1 MATTGNLL
9 NGVLVVLLLV
19 TLTGLG
25 LSYFN
30 TEFDQEYSLGLSTDA
45 LSDIDTTLGSSK
57 DLTVGGDVE
66 QVDNGLSLTSSWAIS
81 KGLFSLLWEFVNGTW
96 ISNLMVNTMNLG
108 VAGAVIATVIRMLF
122 IALLIFAVIKLFFK
136 TPL

>member
-122 IALLIFAVIKLFFK
+122 ITLLIFAVIKLFFK